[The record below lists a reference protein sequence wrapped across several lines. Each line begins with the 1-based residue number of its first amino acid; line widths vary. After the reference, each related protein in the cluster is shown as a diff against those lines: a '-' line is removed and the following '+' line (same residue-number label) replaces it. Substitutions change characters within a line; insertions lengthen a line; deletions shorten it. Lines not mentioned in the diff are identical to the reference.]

1 MDDTL
6 SCFIKCVIARPGPP
20 PGKPDP
26 IFIPLGLMDDTD
38 EEQYQITV
46 ACPQAVALEGKE
58 KGS

>member
-1 MDDTL
+1 M
-6 SCFIKCVIARPGPP
+6 G
-20 PGKPDP
+20 
-26 IFIPLGLMDDTD
+26 DTD